1 MADNALTVVAADS
14 STKTLRS
21 RDVGSGV
28 QSQKVDVGPWVP
40 TTAATADNVYSQ
52 TVSSSVVTLTTPTGS
67 THVLVTVE
75 NDAVRYT
82 EDGST
87 PTATDGLLLP
97 DGFIGELPC
106 PNDLKFIRVTTD
118 AVINASFRSYD

>member
-1 MADNALTVVAADS
+1 MADNALTVVDAS
-14 STKTLRS
+14 STTQTLRS

-28 QSQKVDVGPWVP
+28 QSQKVDVAPWVP
-40 TTAATADNVYSQ
+40 TVAASVDNVYAQ
-52 TVSSSVVTLTTPTGS
+52 AVSSTAVTLTTPSGS
-67 THVLVTVE
+67 THVLISVE

-87 PTATDGLLLP
+87 PTATDGILLP

-106 PNDLKFIRVTTD
+106 PTNLKFIRVTTD
-118 AVINASFRSYD
+118 ATLNASFRSYV